1 MLAALVQKEATNCFR
16 RFHSLVGLVLQ
27 IQKAQSSRPEQHY
40 YLAEAL
46 LELVDCLVLNALK
59 ITLSITVTILVN
71 SCRFSVY
78 YFIWTRWLLKMSSLS
93 AALIEA

>member
-1 MLAALVQKEATNCFR
+1 MLAALVQKEAANCFR

-27 IQKAQSSRPEQHY
+27 IQKAQSSWFEQHY

-59 ITLSITVTILVN
+59 KILLSIIVTILVN
-71 SCRFSVY
+71 SCLVSQYV
-78 YFIWTRWLLKMSSLS
+78 TLS
-93 AALIEA
+93 GLVDF